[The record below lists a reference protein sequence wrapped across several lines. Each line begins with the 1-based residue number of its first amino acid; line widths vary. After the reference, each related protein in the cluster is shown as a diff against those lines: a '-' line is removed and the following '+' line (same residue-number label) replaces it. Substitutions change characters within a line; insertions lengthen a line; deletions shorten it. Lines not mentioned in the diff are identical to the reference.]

1 MTFRAPT
8 RDLAFA
14 LKCAGHSELMA
25 SAFPDLDED
34 TVQAVLGTDSPW
46 PGGRVVLGLD
56 ARPRELL
63 LKRHRNSL
71 IGVFAF
77 GVALTMGLSAMVIR
91 RGLAPVT
98 RLSAQPS

>member
-34 TVQAVLGTDSPW
+34 TVQAVLE
-46 PGGRVVLGLD
+46 
-56 ARPRELL
+56 AAAA
-63 LKRHRNSL
+63 
-71 IGVFAF
+71 FAD
-77 GVALTMGLSAMVIR
+77 GE
-91 RGLAPVT
+91 LAPLNRT
-98 RLSAQPS
+98 GDL